1 MGEGWLLPLPKT
13 TFPLKALRAW
23 HCEDR
28 WTPLGPTCS
37 SAGGAGGGKG
47 VTGRP
52 WRHFA
57 GAAFEGRKFGIL
69 AFALQCVSLSLYFIF
84 NLFSALTDRSIR
96 QIGASSLR
104 PRILLFL
111 HRMLYLLTCKFS
123 EFS

>member
-1 MGEGWLLPLPKT
+1 M
-13 TFPLKALRAW
+13 
-23 HCEDR
+23 
-28 WTPLGPTCS
+28 
-37 SAGGAGGGKG
+37 
-47 VTGRP
+47 TGRP

-84 NLFSALTDRSIR
+84 NLFSALTDRSIH
-96 QIGASSLR
+96 QLGASSLR